1 MNVYFCTDLAP
12 SDVGLDQVLLGI
24 SWQWHMLAVNLGVP
38 IDMVQKIRTDRLGGL
53 RALQYWRDGRCVEL
67 FPTTWRFLL
76 EQVKTMSGTRVAED
90 LRQKASTEPTW
101 SYGMYQMWYMW

>member
-12 SDVGLDQVLLGI
+12 SDVGLSQVSLEILL
-24 SWQWHMLAVNLGVP
+24 WERLVVNLGVP
-38 IDMVQKIRTDRLGGL
+38 IDMVQSYRTDPLGGL
-53 RALQYWRDGRCVEL
+53 IALQYWRDGQCGKL

-76 EQVKTMSGTRVAED
+76 KQVETISGIRVAED